1 MVATLVLETSV
12 FDVWVRLPPFP
23 PSNKTMN
30 TKSTVKSCS
39 CHHCMRAKGTKR
51 GKILMRLE
59 ERAARRDANI
69 RTRMYDYLRDRMIN
83 VYKRARQ
90 G

>member
-39 CHHCMRAKGTKR
+39 CRTCRICKGTVR
-51 GKILMRLE
+51 GNSYMLLE
-59 ERAARRDANI
+59 ERAARHGAKIALNQLGELFEDVKKMFHRS
-69 RTRMYDYLRDRMIN
+69 R
-83 VYKRARQ
+83 V